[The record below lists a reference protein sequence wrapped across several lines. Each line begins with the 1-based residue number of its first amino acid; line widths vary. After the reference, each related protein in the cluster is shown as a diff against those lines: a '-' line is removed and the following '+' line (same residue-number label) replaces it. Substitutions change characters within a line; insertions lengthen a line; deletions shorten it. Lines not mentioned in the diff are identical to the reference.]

1 MADLERD
8 TPYVDDTLVD
18 ANDAHAVEGEHHA
31 STGGSA
37 VAGAI
42 TGGVVGLAGG
52 PIAAVAGVI
61 GGAIVGAAAERIM
74 HTDDDR
80 EGPEMDLEDDRVR
93 DIPVERR
100 ARETPGAVD
109 DRTP

>member
-8 TPYVDDTLVD
+8 TTYVDDTLVD
-18 ANDAHAVEGEHHA
+18 ANDADVVEGEHHA
-31 STGGSA
+31 TTGGSA

-74 HTDDDR
+74 HTDDDG
-80 EGPEMDLEDDRVR
+80 ESPEMDLADDRVR
-93 DIPVERR
+93 DVPVEG
-100 ARETPGAVD
+100 REREAPGPVD